1 MLWRDKL
8 LFQSMRWGVVG
19 TLSTQGA
26 NLLRI
31 FLVSFIVGPTA
42 LGDYVLAATVFT
54 AISIVIELGLKQL
67 YVGGQFDYME
77 ITNEKIL
84 STVWLLI
91 ILTRLFILLLLG
103 IVYLIV
109 GAFGESFIWL
119 NMAMFLSIIICLQ
132 AIANPQLLVYEKLG
146 DFKYQSICEL
156 TSHTVAIIFLLIYLN
171 YYESVWG
178 LIYSQ
183 AIASMFFIILSYILK
198 PYVKIAYFDFTVVN
212 FAFRQGLNFVKI
224 SAATFITYG
233 LDKVIISALLSKE
246 ILSIYFLAQKISEI
260 PSQFLTLVVN
270 RALLPYFSKMYKEDK
285 IDKLLIVL
293 KSRFFQLF
301 LSFVVIAF
309 FAYILSF
316 FIDENEYEMV
326 LKILPGLLI
335 GVVFRAMT
343 QMIGS
348 LYIVMGNINI
358 DAYYKIQ
365 EAVLYIVL
373 MPLMTWLLGISGI
386 IIAFILIYAFSFYRR
401 YIYLRE

>member
-8 LFQSMRWGVVG
+8 VFQSMKWGVVG

-54 AISIVIELGLKQL
+54 AVSIVIELGLKQL

-146 DFKYQSICEL
+146 DFKYKSICEL
-156 TSHTVAIIFLLIYLN
+156 ASHTVAIIFLLIYLN

-246 ILSIYFLAQKISEI
+246 ILSIYFLAQKNIRN
-260 PSQFLTLVVN
+260 T
-270 RALLPYFSKMYKEDK
+270 
-285 IDKLLIVL
+285 
-293 KSRFFQLF
+293 KSVSYSCRQ
-301 LSFVVIAF
+301 
-309 FAYILSF
+309 
-316 FIDENEYEMV
+316 
-326 LKILPGLLI
+326 
-335 GVVFRAMT
+335 
-343 QMIGS
+343 
-348 LYIVMGNINI
+348 
-358 DAYYKIQ
+358 
-365 EAVLYIVL
+365 
-373 MPLMTWLLGISGI
+373 
-386 IIAFILIYAFSFYRR
+386 
-401 YIYLRE
+401 

>member
-1 MLWRDKL
+1 
-8 LFQSMRWGVVG
+8 
-19 TLSTQGA
+19 
-26 NLLRI
+26 
-31 FLVSFIVGPTA
+31 
-42 LGDYVLAATVFT
+42 
-54 AISIVIELGLKQL
+54 
-67 YVGGQFDYME
+67 
-77 ITNEKIL
+77 
-84 STVWLLI
+84 
-91 ILTRLFILLLLG
+91 
-103 IVYLIV
+103 
-109 GAFGESFIWL
+109 
-119 NMAMFLSIIICLQ
+119 
-132 AIANPQLLVYEKLG
+132 
-146 DFKYQSICEL
+146 
-156 TSHTVAIIFLLIYLN
+156 
-171 YYESVWG
+171 
-178 LIYSQ
+178 
-183 AIASMFFIILSYILK
+183 
-198 PYVKIAYFDFTVVN
+198 
-212 FAFRQGLNFVKI
+212 
-224 SAATFITYG
+224 
-233 LDKVIISALLSKE
+233 
-246 ILSIYFLAQKISEI
+246 
-260 PSQFLTLVVN
+260 
-270 RALLPYFSKMYKEDK
+270 MYKEDK

-373 MPLMTWLLGISGI
+373 MPLMTWLLGINGI

>member
-1 MLWRDKL
+1 MK
-8 LFQSMRWGVVG
+8 WGVVG

-67 YVGGQFDYME
+67 YVGGQFDYLE
-77 ITNEKIL
+77 IAEEKTL

-103 IVYLIV
+103 IVYLVV
-109 GAFGESFIWL
+109 GAFGESFVWL
-119 NMAMFLSIIICLQ
+119 NMAIFLSIVICLQ
-132 AIANPQLLVYEKLG
+132 AIANPQVLVYEKLG

-156 TSHTVAIIFLLIYLN
+156 VSQTVAIVYLFIYLS
-171 YYESVWG
+171 YYENVWG

-183 AIASMFFIILSYILK
+183 ATASIFFIILSYILK
-198 PYVKIAYFDFTVVN
+198 PYVKVAYFDFTVAK
-212 FAFRQGLNFVKI
+212 FAFKQGLNFVKI

-260 PSQFLTLVVN
+260 PSQFFTLVVN
-270 RALLPYFSKMYKEDK
+270 RALLPYFSKMYKEDRT
-285 IDKLLIVL
+285 DKLLMVL
-293 KSRFFQLF
+293 QSRFLKLF
-301 LSFVVIAF
+301 MLFIVMALFAYVLSFI
-309 FAYILSF
+309 
-316 FIDENEYEMV
+316 IDENEYQMV

-348 LYIVMGNINI
+348 LYIVMGKINI
-358 DAYYKIQ
+358 DAYYKVQ
-365 EAVLYIVL
+365 EAMLYIVL
-373 MPLMTWLLGISGI
+373 MPTMTWLWGINGI
-386 IIAFILIYAFSFYRR
+386 IISFILIYAFSFYRR